1 MAHLLQ
7 CCSFLEVHLA
17 MVKTTIIT
25 ESHLSNKCF
34 DYNHGRI
41 RETQITKISRWID
54 SNDTKINLEVEFD
67 WEKQCVG
74 PIGSLLKL
82 NGNRP
87 DEESGVFCKGGCDS
101 LQFARNITNT
111 PYWLSGRN
119 VIL

>member
-1 MAHLLQ
+1 
-7 CCSFLEVHLA
+7 